1 MPYFRNEKGY
11 RKNSNRFELQEPRG
25 TGGEFSTKIRDKNS
39 FRRWWVQTILEM
51 YLTDLKAVKDII
63 IKRKVAKIL

>member
-25 TGGEFSTKIRDKNS
+25 TGGEFSTKIRDKNMQ
-39 FRRWWVQTILEM
+39 FQALVGANNIGNVPNR
-51 YLTDLKAVKDII
+51 LKSC
-63 IKRKVAKIL
+63 KRYYN